1 MEGGG
6 RAGDGVPF
14 SVCACDDPGD
24 GGHRPELGCRLEKMT
39 KIDQYEIIII
49 RLLVVFLSVHKLL
62 PAYGQEGL
70 YICSGFQLLYLGKS
84 SLIFSTYIT

>member
-39 KIDQYEIIII
+39 KIRPLQNQAVGVI
-49 RLLVVFLSVHKLL
+49 RRKGISEKVKQVDWSVRESVVSSVQQGALRWALRGVALV
-62 PAYGQEGL
+62 
-70 YICSGFQLLYLGKS
+70 
-84 SLIFSTYIT
+84 